1 MLACAPERGSSTPT
15 FSAAPW
21 ARTIAG
27 AASRDVEATMPAL
40 KLRRVRLVFGLR
52 FIDFL
57 PVTMRL
63 VGSLVLF
70 LRFSARCNA
79 LRPRYQVAG
88 GVQSAAQPL
97 GDIVDNDNR
106 CRQQRCGI
114 ASRAREKSPW
124 LTGGPRH
131 D

>member
-40 KLRRVRLVFGLR
+40 KVRRVRLVFGLR

-57 PVTMRL
+57 P
-63 VGSLVLF
+63 S
-70 LRFSARCNA
+70 
-79 LRPRYQVAG
+79 
-88 GVQSAAQPL
+88 
-97 GDIVDNDNR
+97 
-106 CRQQRCGI
+106 RCGSWAAWYCSY
-114 ASRAREKSPW
+114 ASAQDAMPFARDTKSLAAFYPPPSHW
-124 LTGGPRH
+124 VILLTMTT
-131 D
+131 DVVN